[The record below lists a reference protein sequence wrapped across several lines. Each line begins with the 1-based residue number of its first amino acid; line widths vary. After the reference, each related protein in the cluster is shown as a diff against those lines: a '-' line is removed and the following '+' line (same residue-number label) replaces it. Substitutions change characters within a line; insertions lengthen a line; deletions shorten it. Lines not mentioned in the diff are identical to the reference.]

1 LWCLNSIFF
10 FNFFFNFF
18 KLPQFIFFF
27 KNINYGNFKKGI
39 LFKYNNVFLSYKFF
53 ICADVGDSVLY
64 KKGLSLQFRQFN
76 NFFFLFSELF
86 IKREYAKYLN
96 CFYFLF
102 FNKIP
107 FLFFSLQDFFFEFI
121 DFFLYIYDYKIYNL
135 YKSFF
140 LFTRNKVNRTRAKF
154 IFKKLYAYLNIKVT
168 VVFDAKFSAYYYEM
182 LLQSNTLLIGFEHGS
197 HRKPLYHYSIFL
209 INHHIFYKFFLF
221 NSMVDIHTI
230 ALYNYSLL
238 LCNQFL
244 FKYKLL
250 I

>member
-1 LWCLNSIFF
+1 MMFYICILSFNSIVVLIFYINILFCFLRIVVFKQHFF

-96 CFYFLF
+96 CFYLLF

-107 FLFFSLQDFFFEFI
+107 FLFFSLQDFFLNLQIFFYIFMIIRFI
-121 DFFLYIYDYKIYNL
+121 ICTNHFFCLL
-135 YKSFF
+135 E
-140 LFTRNKVNRTRAKF
+140 
-154 IFKKLYAYLNIKVT
+154 IK
-168 VVFDAKFSAYYYEM
+168 
-182 LLQSNTLLIGFEHGS
+182 
-197 HRKPLYHYSIFL
+197 
-209 INHHIFYKFFLF
+209 
-221 NSMVDIHTI
+221 
-230 ALYNYSLL
+230 
-238 LCNQFL
+238 
-244 FKYKLL
+244 
-250 I
+250 